1 MKELGLL
8 GVINLVLKKSSLKI
22 FGMIFV
28 ALCVAQGAFALTG
41 PRRVLL
47 GGGKPTVSLSNSTV
61 ASTAS
66 IGTVI
71 GTLSVAH
78 GIGSYTFTLTS
89 NPGSLFSISGSSLK
103 VAASLSAGSDPITVQ
118 ASNGAGSVVSQPF
131 TITVTSAG
139 SALLVDNS
147 DPALLVDNTDPAC
160 LVGGC

>member
-8 GVINLVLKKSSLKI
+8 GVINVVLKKSSLKI
-22 FGMIFV
+22 FGIILV
-28 ALCVAQGAFALTG
+28 AVCVAQAALALTG

-47 GGGKPTVSLSNSTV
+47 GGGARISLSNSTV

-103 VAASLSAGSDPITVQ
+103 VAASLSPGSDPITVQ

-131 TITVTSAG
+131 TITVTNGAT
-139 SALLVDNS
+139 N
-147 DPALLVDNTDPAC
+147 
-160 LVGGC
+160 